1 MENKYYKTKLFAV
14 LFGLA
19 LIQFSC
25 SKDLLDIAPK
35 GKVSGDQLS
44 TPANIEGMIIA
55 AYAELGNDHY
65 TAPNSL
71 WPYADI
77 TSGDAYK
84 GGDGTGD
91 LAEFNWMELF
101 QINVPTNGLLDEK
114 WYRLYVG
121 VSRCNEALKRIADMT
136 EAEFPNKKVR
146 VAELHFLRGHQYFI
160 LKTMFKHIPWIDE
173 TVVGDDVSNV
183 SNVAL
188 TDQELWNKIAA
199 EFQDGINNLPENQ
212 DDAGRPNK
220 YTATAYL
227 AKVKLYQAYIQD
239 ENNNVTSI
247 DAAKLNEVVTLT
259 DQVINSGKYSLFS
272 DFGYNFLADHDNNS
286 TESVF
291 AIQRSID
298 DGTPKGRL
306 DWGNM
311 LNYPMNPEYGCCGF
325 HNASQNLVNAF
336 KTDGASGLPMFD
348 TFDNSNAMVG
358 SDFTDNSF
366 DVRLDHTVAIP
377 GHPYKY
383 DPTFIF
389 QDGWIRSVGTY
400 GHFMSMKEVQ
410 HYKCACFAKVPPFM
424 ASSKNTDIIRF
435 ADVLLWKAEALIEL
449 GRDIEALPIINQIR
463 ERATNSKAMLKDN
476 DGNPTSNYFMNDYKP
491 GENCIWDQNYARQAL
506 RWERRLEFAMEGIRF
521 FDLVRWGIAAEYM
534 NNYFA
539 KEKLIHDYLQGGL
552 FTKNKHEYLPIPQKQ
567 IDYSNGLYEQNVGW

>member
-1 MENKYYKTKLFAV
+1 MERKYYKIKLFAA
-14 LFGLA
+14 LFGLS
-19 LIQFSC
+19 LLQFSC
-25 SKDLLDIAPK
+25 SKDFLNIAPK
-35 GKVSGDQLS
+35 ATISSNQLN
-44 TPANIEGMIIA
+44 TPANIEGMVIA

-91 LAEFNWMELF
+91 IQEFNWLELF
-101 QINVPTNGLLDEK
+101 QIDVPSNPLLDQK

-121 VSRCNEALKRIADMT
+121 ISRCNEALRRLSEISEAD
-136 EAEFPNKKVR
+136 FPNKKVR
-146 VAELHFLRGHQYFI
+146 IAEMHFLRGHQYFI

-173 TVVGDDVSNV
+173 TAQGTDVNKVSNV
-183 SNVAL
+183 DL
-188 TDQELWNKIAA
+188 TDQELWDKIAA
-199 EFQDGINNLPENQ
+199 EFQDGVDNLPENQ
-212 DDAGRPNK
+212 TDAGRPNK
-220 YTATAYL
+220 YTAAAYL
-227 AKVKLYQAYIQD
+227 AKVKLYQAYVQD
-239 ENNNVTSI
+239 DMNNVTSI
-247 DAAKLNEVVTLT
+247 DAAKLNEVVALT

-272 DFGYNFLADHDNNS
+272 DFAYNFLWDHDKNS

-306 DWGNM
+306 DWGSM

-325 HNASQNLVNAF
+325 HNASQNLVNSF
-336 KTDGASGLPMFD
+336 KTDGTNGLPMFD
-348 TFDNSNAMVG
+348 TFNNSDAVG
-358 SDFTDNSF
+358 GADFFNNTF

-383 DPTFIF
+383 DPNFIF
-389 QDGWIRSVGTY
+389 QEGWIRALATY
-400 GHFMSMKEVQ
+400 GHFMSMKETQ

-424 ASSKNTDIIRF
+424 SSSKNTDIIRF

-449 GRDIEALPIINQIR
+449 GRQSEALPIINQIR
-463 ERATNSKAMLKDN
+463 QRAMNSTALLKDN
-476 DGNPTSNYFMNDYKP
+476 TGAPVSNYFMDVYKP
-491 GENCIWDQNYARQAL
+491 GTNCTWDQNFARQAL

-539 KEKLIHDYLQGGL
+539 KEKLVHQYLKDGK
-552 FTKNKHEYLPIPQKQ
+552 FTKNKNEYFPIPQNQ
-567 IDYSNGLYEQNVGW
+567 IDFSNGLYKQNVGW